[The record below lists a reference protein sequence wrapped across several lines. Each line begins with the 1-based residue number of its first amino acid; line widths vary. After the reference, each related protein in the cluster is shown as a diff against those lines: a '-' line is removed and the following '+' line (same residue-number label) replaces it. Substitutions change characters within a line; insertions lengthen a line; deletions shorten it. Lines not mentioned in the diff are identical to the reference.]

1 MFGNI
6 RIYKVKNILRMIPDH
21 RDTFQIIQTLFPSYG
36 HLSNHPD
43 TFQIIRIPF
52 RSSVHISYH
61 LDTTHFRSPGSS
73 RHFSYHQNTFRI
85 TQRLVRSSG
94 YFADHSNTFRSS
106 RHFAYHP
113 NSLRS
118 SWQFP
123 YSTQRD
129 SQQNLSGFAKT
140 LRPAFMRCLFFWLWT
155 PLKYMWQILLC
166 RQVIEPTKR

>member
-106 RHFAYHP
+106 RHFAYQFKIILTISLFHP
-113 NSLRS
+113 AGQPAEPFRICKNSQASIYEVLV
-118 SWQFP
+118 F
-123 YSTQRD
+123 
-129 SQQNLSGFAKT
+129 LT
-140 LRPAFMRCLFFWLWT
+140 LN
-155 PLKYMWQILLC
+155 PLKIYVADLIMS
-166 RQVIEPTKR
+166 TSD